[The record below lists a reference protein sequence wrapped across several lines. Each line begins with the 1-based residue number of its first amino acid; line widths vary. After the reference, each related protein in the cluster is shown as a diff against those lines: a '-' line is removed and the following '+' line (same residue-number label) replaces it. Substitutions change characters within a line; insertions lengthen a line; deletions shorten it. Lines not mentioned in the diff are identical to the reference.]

1 MLRATKSASKLAN
14 TKTKKSTVIVKPVIR
29 GSERPWASSS
39 CRVQWPGLIEEG
51 SMPTKVTDVCGMDY
65 GVMVQDTFRRAEG

>member
-1 MLRATKSASKLAN
+1 
-14 TKTKKSTVIVKPVIR
+14 
-29 GSERPWASSS
+29 
-39 CRVQWPGLIEEG
+39 LIEVG